1 MEFVL
6 PGGPGSPG
14 SPLSPFTPCISAK
27 HAKEV
32 LKSYLKEVRKPGNG
46 MLSSPLVYTLA
57 LAVYTD

>member
-32 LKSYLKEVRKPGNG
+32 LKSYLKEVSLKPGNG
-46 MLSSPLVYTLA
+46 MLSSPLAYTLA
-57 LAVYTD
+57 LAGIY